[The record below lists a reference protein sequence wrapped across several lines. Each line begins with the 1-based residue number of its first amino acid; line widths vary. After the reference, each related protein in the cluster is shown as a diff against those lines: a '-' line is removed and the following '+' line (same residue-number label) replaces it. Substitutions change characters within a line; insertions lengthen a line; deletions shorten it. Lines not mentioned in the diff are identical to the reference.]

1 LVLFVKRQELA
12 ILQVVIVYLFMVT
25 DFLQITVRN
34 YISTNQLM
42 TSTARVL
49 SYTETPS
56 EAALELPGDEN
67 VIQSGW
73 PQNGE
78 IEFNKVYMRYRENA
92 PHVLKGL
99 TLNVKSG
106 EKIGCVGRTGAGKSS
121 ILQLLFRMVE
131 VDRKFSSES
140 FVKID
145 EVDTSNLGL
154 HTLRKKISIIP
165 QTPFIFSGT
174 IRRNLDPYG
183 KLSDQ
188 EMWNALEE
196 VNLRGYVEGLSNG
209 LDTDMTHASSIF
221 SVGQKQLVCLARAI
235 LRKNK
240 ILVLDEATANID
252 TETDNFI
259 QEKIS
264 KNFADCTILTI
275 AHRLSTIAGYDK
287 VLVMD
292 KGVPVEFDLPFNLL
306 ANHEKDE
313 GITRKSHFS
322 SMVRNTGPR
331 SAQEIFNICKKKYV
345 SSQMARTENFNVI
358 QLE

>member
-1 LVLFVKRQELA
+1 
-12 ILQVVIVYLFMVT
+12 
-25 DFLQITVRN
+25 
-34 YISTNQLM
+34 
-42 TSTARVL
+42 
-49 SYTETPS
+49 
-56 EAALELPGDEN
+56 
-67 VIQSGW
+67 
-73 PQNGE
+73 
-78 IEFNKVYMRYRENA
+78 
-92 PHVLKGL
+92 
-99 TLNVKSG
+99 
-106 EKIGCVGRTGAGKSS
+106 
-121 ILQLLFRMVE
+121 
-131 VDRKFSSES
+131 
-140 FVKID
+140 
-145 EVDTSNLGL
+145 
-154 HTLRKKISIIP
+154 
-165 QTPFIFSGT
+165 
-174 IRRNLDPYG
+174 
-183 KLSDQ
+183 
-188 EMWNALEE
+188 MWNALEE

-313 GITRKSHFS
+313 GITRKSHFA